1 MISGC
6 VGIAGSA
13 TIGKHCMTGGLSA
26 IGGHLK
32 IVDNV
37 VITGCS
43 AVGNSIKSPGTY
55 SSGIPVTEARL
66 WRRIVAGIRKLDD
79 LGQKVAKLE
88 EVIK

>member
-1 MISGC
+1 MI
-6 VGIAGSA
+6 
-13 TIGKHCMTGGLSA
+13 GGLSA

-32 IVDNV
+32 IIDNV

-66 WRRIVAGIRKLDD
+66 WRRIVARIRKLDD
-79 LGQKVAKLE
+79 LGRKVAKLE